1 MPPKKNTPKSPAP
14 AAIRIGSGKNAVSL
28 GGKEPLFILGP
39 CVIEGEKPLLRAART
54 IKAICGDLGVKFIFK
69 ASYDKANRTSGS
81 SYRGVGVLD
90 GCRMLGEAG
99 DAIGVPVTTDI
110 HTPEEADIA
119 ADFIDLLQ
127 IPAFLCRQTDLIEEA
142 AKAAVSAGRAVNVK
156 KGQFLAPWDLAP
168 IAGKLRGAGCKN
180 FCFTERG
187 TTFGYNN
194 LVADM
199 RSLHWI
205 REQGFPAIFDATHS
219 VQRPGGGGGHTTGDG
234 YLAPVLARAAMAA
247 GVDGIFLETH
257 ENPAKA
263 PSDGPNQIPHKGL
276 PALLKSLLAIRRA
289 VA

>member
-1 MPPKKNTPKSPAP
+1 MTTKKTKNSASRKSLAVKPL
-14 AAIRIGSGKNAVSL
+14 RIGSVTL

-54 IKAICGDLGVKFIFK
+54 IKAICDDLGIQFIFK

-90 GCRMLGEAG
+90 GCRMLAEAG

-110 HTPEEADIA
+110 HSPEEADIA

-127 IPAFLCRQTDLIEEA
+127 IPAFLCRQTDLIEA
-142 AKAAVSAGRAVNVK
+142 AARTGRAVNVK
-156 KGQFLAPWDLAP
+156 KGQFLAPWDIAP
-168 IAGKLRGAGCKN
+168 IAGKLRSAGCAN

-199 RSLHWI
+199 RSLYWI
-205 REQGFPAIFDATHS
+205 REQGFPVIFDATHS

-234 YLAPVLARAAMAA
+234 HLAPVLARAAMAA

-263 PSDGPNQIPHKGL
+263 PSDGPNQIPHKNL
-276 PALLKSLLAIRRA
+276 PGLLKSLLSIRRA
-289 VA
+289 LA

>member
-1 MPPKKNTPKSPAP
+1 MPSKKTSTGAATPG
-14 AAIRIGSGKNAVSL
+14 AIKIGSATL

-54 IKAICGDLGVKFIFK
+54 NKAICGDLGVSFIFK

-90 GCRMLGEAG
+90 GCRMLAEAG
-99 DAIGVPVTTDI
+99 DMIGVPVTTDI
-110 HTPEEADIA
+110 HSSEEADIA

-127 IPAFLCRQTDLIEEA
+127 IPAFLCRQTDLIEAA
-142 AKAAVSAGRAVNVK
+142 AKTGRAVNVK

-168 IAGKLRGAGCKN
+168 IAGKLRGVGCRN

-199 RSLHWI
+199 RSLYWI

-234 YLAPVLARAAMAA
+234 HLAPVLARAAMAA
-247 GVDGIFLETH
+247 GIDGIFLETH